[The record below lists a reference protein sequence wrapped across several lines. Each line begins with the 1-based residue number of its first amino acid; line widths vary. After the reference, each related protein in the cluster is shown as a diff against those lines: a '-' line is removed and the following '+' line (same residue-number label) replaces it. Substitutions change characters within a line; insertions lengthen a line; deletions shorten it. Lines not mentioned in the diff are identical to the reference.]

1 MFIGEI
7 SLNKT
12 WPRNKYLENNNTN
25 NNKKKTTYTTV
36 IQDVRILVCNTS
48 TVINIITILT
58 INHY

>member
-25 NNKKKTTYTTV
+25 NNKKNDLYYSNPRFV
-36 IQDVRILVCNTS
+36 YWYVILV
-48 TVINIITILT
+48 L
-58 INHY
+58 